1 MKVLLIEYNSPD
13 TILPLYSP
21 IRLQQKKKIIKLK
34 NLGEK
39 TWLVIVD
46 PE

>member
-21 IRLQQKKKIIKLK
+21 IRLQQKKKSSKIKT
-34 NLGEK
+34 LGEQK
-39 TWLVIVD
+39 WLVTVD
-46 PE
+46 LE

>member
-21 IRLQQKKKIIKLK
+21 IRLQQKKKLL
-34 NLGEK
+34 N
-39 TWLVIVD
+39 
-46 PE
+46 